1 MIKLRQ
7 HFDNEHVNGKAEI
20 TLVNA
25 PAIAVAKSSYLKII
39 IIKKKMQKV
48 WEGLCLFSHTFPK
61 SNIEH
66 CDGRLKVLQKCNNW
80 VM

>member
-1 MIKLRQ
+1 
-7 HFDNEHVNGKAEI
+7 
-20 TLVNA
+20 
-25 PAIAVAKSSYLKII
+25 
-39 IIKKKMQKV
+39 MQKV
-48 WEGLCLFSHTFPK
+48 WEGIFSHTFPK

>member
-39 IIKKKMQKV
+39 IIKKKCKRFGKV
-48 WEGLCLFSHTFPK
+48 YVSFHTLFQ
-61 SNIEH
+61 NQI
-66 CDGRLKVLQKCNNW
+66 
-80 VM
+80 